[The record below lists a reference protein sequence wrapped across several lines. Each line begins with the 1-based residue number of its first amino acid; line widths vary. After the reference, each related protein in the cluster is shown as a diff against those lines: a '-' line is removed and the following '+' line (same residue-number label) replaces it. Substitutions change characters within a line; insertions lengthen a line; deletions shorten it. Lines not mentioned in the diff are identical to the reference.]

1 MANLSTSAYPK
12 EILQENDIFVPISEE
27 DLVGIQNKTNFEKY
41 FEIHVIITLSFDFIA
56 CFIAIS
62 ACIFLIATIC
72 RFCKLRS
79 RTNIYILNICVLF
92 VIHTP
97 MALLTFHGDFG
108 SILLIQLYTTL
119 LILYMFF
126 GFLLGLEWLITAI
139 QPHWSKF
146 SDKYQVW
153 IMGTIYVLALTE
165 WFLTFLYA
173 QKHHLMRLQLHFFVY
188 IIVLI
193 GSIVLNIIKQFSQK
207 CYNFS
212 TNSHIFTCSN
222 IVVFSIFPL
231 LIHHFLYMAVEYSFV
246 IVLTSFI
253 PELFFIFHPVI
264 IVYVLG
270 RSDKQFRMAFYK
282 SFSILRHGYDGDN
295 LDESEDNYVI
305 GNNEKVNF
313 KNIDDQFDLMD
324 EVNLC

>member
-1 MANLSTSAYPK
+1 MDNISASVFPE
-12 EILQENDIFVPISEE
+12 EILQENDFFVPISEE
-27 DLVGIQNKTNFEKY
+27 DLVDMQNKTNIERY
-41 FEIHVIITLSFDFIA
+41 FEIHVIVTLSFDFIA
-56 CFIAIS
+56 CFMAMS

-72 RFCKLRS
+72 RYCKLRS

-92 VIHTP
+92 VIDTP
-97 MALLTFHGDFG
+97 MALLIFHGDFG
-108 SILLIQLYTTL
+108 SILIVQLYTTL

-126 GFLLGLEWLITAI
+126 GFLLGLEWLTIAI
-139 QPHWSKF
+139 KPHWSRF
-146 SDKYQVW
+146 FDKYQVCT
-153 IMGTIYVLALTE
+153 IGTIYVLALTE

-173 QKHHLMRLQLHFFVY
+173 KKHHLVRLQLQFFVY

-193 GSIVLNIIKQFSQK
+193 GSIVLNIIKQFSQQ

-231 LIHHFLYMAVEYSFV
+231 LLHHFLYFAVEFSFV

-264 IVYVLG
+264 LVYVLC
-270 RSDKQFRMAFYK
+270 RSDKQFRMAYYK
-282 SFSILRHGYDGDN
+282 SFSVLRHGYDGDN
-295 LDESEDNYVI
+295 LDESQDEK

-313 KNIDDQFDLMD
+313 NKIRDQFDLMD
-324 EVNLC
+324 EVSLC